1 MSDSVLNDLPLWADD
16 DARSVLVR
24 VCKRH
29 SVPVDVVDELVGVQ
43 RDRQHQ
49 ERAHGVYLRFEEIL
63 GRME

>member
-1 MSDSVLNDLPLWADD
+1 
-16 DARSVLVR
+16 VLVR